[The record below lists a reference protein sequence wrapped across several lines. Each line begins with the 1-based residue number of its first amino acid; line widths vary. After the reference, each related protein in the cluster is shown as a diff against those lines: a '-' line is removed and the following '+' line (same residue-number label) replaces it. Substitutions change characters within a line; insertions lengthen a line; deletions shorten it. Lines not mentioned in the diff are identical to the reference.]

1 MWVNVFSD
9 DITIAFD
16 NVAHL
21 SLFEGKNRSIIW
33 ELLCG
38 NVFGEHFDR
47 FCVQMDPPLLP
58 SFRFRDVDYAISH
71 FNVARPD
78 VEQLANSHAG
88 APQYP
93 QHEVVSC
100 AALVCSLKY
109 CINLFLFQ
117 VVGDVLH

>member
-1 MWVNVFSD
+1 MDVFSD
-9 DITIAFD
+9 DVTIAFD

-21 SLFEGKNRSIIW
+21 PLFYSEYRPIVR

-47 FCVQMDPPLLP
+47 LSVQMNPTLLP
-58 SFRFRDVDYAISH
+58 PFRFRDVDYAISH

-109 CINLFLFQ
+109 SINLLLFQ
-117 VVGDVLH
+117 VVSDILH